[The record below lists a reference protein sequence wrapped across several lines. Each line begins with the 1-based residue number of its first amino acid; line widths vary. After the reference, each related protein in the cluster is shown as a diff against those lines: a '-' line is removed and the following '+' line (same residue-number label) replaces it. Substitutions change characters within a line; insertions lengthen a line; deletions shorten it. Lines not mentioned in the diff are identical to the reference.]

1 MHLDKTSGYLTF
13 LRQLLIFSVV
23 LGILA
28 TCIAFLVPPRF
39 ITPALP
45 FLFLFFI
52 AITLSGYYLLL
63 RSVKSKFIQFVNT
76 YLLIT
81 AIKLL
86 LFVGIIFFY
95 LLNNR
100 QDAAAFGIS
109 FFILYL
115 CYTIFEVVHLVSYF
129 R

>member
-52 AITLSGYYLLL
+52 AVTLTGYYILL
-63 RSVKSKFIQFVNT
+63 RSVKRKFIQFVNS

-81 AIKLL
+81 VVKLL